1 MISKPT
7 LRAIVGALACVLCGA
22 VAAQVRYEAHERGG
36 PSHEGIGR
44 GGGGVEER
52 GGPSMS
58 RAPFERGEPGMGRG
72 VYERGGP
79 PLGRPVGPPEGF
91 TYAPP
96 PPRYISPPP
105 RYVSPPPRYV
115 SPPPRR
121 PYEAPPGW
129 RAAPRQPPGIEGP
142 RPSAGMEGPRMASLG
157 FVIESI
163 KRRSPGR
170 QLDADVDFMD
180 GRPVYRVRWLTVHG
194 RRMDYLV
201 DAETGV
207 ILSGR

>member
-1 MISKPT
+1 MISKPA

-22 VAAQVRYEAHERGG
+22 VAAQGRYEPH
-36 PSHEGIGR
+36 GR
-44 GGGGVEER
+44 GGGGQ
-52 GGPSMS
+52 GGFGMEM
-58 RAPFERGEPGMGRG
+58 RAEAPMGRPAFERGEPGPGRG
-72 VYERGGP
+72 AFQPYQRPGA
-79 PLGRPVGPPEGF
+79 PVGRGPERYPAYPPS
-91 TYAPP
+91 YAA
-96 PPRYISPPP
+96 PPRYA
-105 RYVSPPPRYV
+105 

-142 RPSAGMEGPRMASLG
+142 RQSGATEGGRPRMASLG
-157 FVIESI
+157 WVIESI
-163 KRRSPGR
+163 RRRSPGR

-201 DAETGV
+201 DAESGV